1 MVVDSEQGRRL
12 GAAAGGG
19 GGRWEGRRT
28 VSADPHKPERR
39 TFQDVSRYA
48 GEKNFKK
55 INKYNKVKNNLLQ
68 CVLLACKLTSHM
80 DHIFKYYAI
89 RNTY

>member
-28 VSADPHKPERR
+28 VSADPHSGLYMHDKLAVCVRSWDR
-39 TFQDVSRYA
+39 DRSCWRL
-48 GEKNFKK
+48 
-55 INKYNKVKNNLLQ
+55 VK
-68 CVLLACKLTSHM
+68 
-80 DHIFKYYAI
+80 F
-89 RNTY
+89 

>member
-28 VSADPHKPERR
+28 VSADPH
-39 TFQDVSRYA
+39 SGLYA
-48 GEKNFKK
+48 WQTGSLCSE
-55 INKYNKVKNNLLQ
+55 LGQ
-68 CVLLACKLTSHM
+68 G
-80 DHIFKYYAI
+80 
-89 RNTY
+89 